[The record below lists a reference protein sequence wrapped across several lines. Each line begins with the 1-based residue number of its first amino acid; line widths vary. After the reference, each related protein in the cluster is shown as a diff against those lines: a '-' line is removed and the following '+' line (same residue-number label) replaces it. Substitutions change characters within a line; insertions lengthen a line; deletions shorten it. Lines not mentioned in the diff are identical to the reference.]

1 MKVKWDLKG
10 GVLVDRTGGFR
21 SEMSHGALYRCW
33 GTRWGRGDK
42 VCKADES
49 PHQNLALLA
58 PWSGTSS
65 LQNCVKINISCLSL
79 SVYDIL
85 LWLPKLTG
93 TYYKGKTNTW
103 SATRGNEVQASENP
117 LLQKWSNLAF
127 SDLCKLTKW
136 PATIQGGFIQEKRL
150 NLGKDSEPCG
160 HSTAMPSSIPTSDQ
174 KPPPRVATTLTSN
187 SKC

>member
-10 GVLVDRTGGFR
+10 RVSVDRTHGFR
-21 SEMSHGALYRCW
+21 SEMSRGALYTCW
-33 GTRWGRGDK
+33 GTRWGHGDK

-58 PWSGTSS
+58 PRSGTSS
-65 LQNCVKINISCLSL
+65 LQNCAKMNVCCLSL
-79 SVYDIL
+79 SVYGVL
-85 LWLPKLTG
+85 LWQPKLTG

-103 SATRGNEVQASENP
+103 SAIRGHEVQASENP
-117 LLQKWSNLAF
+117 LLQKRSDSAF

-150 NLGKDSEPCG
+150 NLSKDSEPCG
-160 HSTAMPSSIPTSDQ
+160 HSKFYILLPCPAAFPLLIRNLHQ
-174 KPPPRVATTLTSN
+174 E
-187 SKC
+187 